1 LRAGI
6 EAGRGG
12 ENVGESRTRRRSR
25 WRTAVAALLALTAQP
40 SIAFD
45 PGGYGRIL
53 EAHTQE
59 VSDTAGVRVD
69 YEALRGSSGWRSVV
83 ASLAASDPSALTTR
97 SARLAFW
104 INAYNVL
111 AIDLVTRNWPVAS
124 IRDIGSFLRPV
135 WKREAGRI
143 GGRAYS
149 LDEIEHGILRPLGEP
164 RIHAAIVCASVS
176 CPSLARTPYRATEL
190 DAQLDASL
198 ARWLAD
204 PRKGSRLDAGAGVLR
219 LSAIFQWFADDFDA
233 AGGVLP
239 YLTPHLPEATRRWL
253 AAHGGKAELAYF
265 AYDWSL
271 NALDDPS

>member
-1 LRAGI
+1 
-6 EAGRGG
+6 
-12 ENVGESRTRRRSR
+12 V
-25 WRTAVAALLALTAQP
+25 LALFALAGEP
-40 SIAFD
+40 AAAFD
-45 PGGYGRIL
+45 AGGYGRIL

-69 YEALRGSSGWRSVV
+69 YEALRGSSDWRSVV
-83 ASLAASDPSALTTR
+83 AGLSASDPNALTTR
-97 SARLAFW
+97 SERLAFW

-111 AIDLVTRNWPVAS
+111 AIDLVTRHWPVAS

-135 WKREAGRI
+135 WKHEAGRI

-149 LDEIEHGILRPLGEP
+149 LDEIEHQILRPLGEP

-176 CPSLARTPYRATEL
+176 CPSLARTPYRAAEL

-198 ARWLAD
+198 GRWLAN
-204 PRKGSRLDAGAGVLR
+204 PHKGSRLDAAAGVVR
-219 LSAIFQWFADDFDA
+219 LSAILQWFADDFDA

-253 AAHGGKAELAYF
+253 AAHGGERRI
-265 AYDWSL
+265 WPTS
-271 NALDDPS
+271 STTGR